1 MADLVKKDIRYLSRD
16 FPSLKQNLIDFAK
29 NYFPDTYQDFNESS
43 PGMMFLE
50 MAAYVGDVL
59 SYYTDT
65 TLQESLILQA
75 SERQNILNL
84 AQSMGYKP
92 KTNIASNVK
101 LDVFQIVPSTAYVG
115 GSFVGNGINNQ
126 PDFSYAFAIEPGMV
140 VASDSRNITTEF
152 RTIDY
157 LDFKFSSSIDPTEVT
172 VFEVDDTTN
181 EPTFYLL
188 KKSVNAVSGV
198 IRTKTFSFNE
208 PKPYDKIEIDEP
220 SLIEILYAIDSDGNK
235 WYHVPFLAQDTIF
248 EPTPNISRNDR
259 QLSTYR
265 EETPYLLKLRKV
277 SRRFSTRQLD
287 NGKTEIQFGAGVS
300 ELDDE
305 LLVPNPDLVGSK
317 LAGIETI
324 TSLDIDPSNFL
335 YTKTYGLAPNN
346 TDLTFYYTVGG
357 GIRDNVPS
365 ETITRLKTRNILLD
379 ETGLDLTLY
388 RQILG
393 SLAVINPDPAT
404 GGKEGETVDEI
415 RINALASFAS
425 QNRAVT
431 KEDYII
437 RAYSLPQKYGS
448 IAKAYITKDDQL
460 TRESIYNS
468 DRIVNPL
475 ALNFYVLGYD
485 ANSNLTRI
493 NDATKEN
500 LKTYLGYHRMLTD
513 AINIKDAYIINL
525 QIEFDII
532 TMPDQNGNQVILR
545 CIDRLKKYFDIKKW
559 QINQPIVISNVF
571 TELDKV
577 NGVQTV
583 VDVRF
588 SNLYD
593 TTIGYSGNA
602 YDINGATRDGVI
614 FTSLDPSIFEVRYP
628 DNDIIGR
635 VRAFG

>member
-16 FPSLKQNLIDFAK
+16 FSSIKQNLIDFAK

-75 SERQNILNL
+75 SERQNILDI
-84 AQSMGYKP
+84 AQSLGYKP
-92 KTNIASNVK
+92 KTNIAANVK
-101 LDVFQIVPSTAYVG
+101 LDVFQIVPAI
-115 GSFVGNGINNQ
+115 GSGTNNK
-126 PDFSYAFAIEPGMV
+126 PDFSYAFAIETGMV
-140 VASDSRNITTEF
+140 VASDNRNITSEF
-152 RTIDY
+152 RTTDY
-157 LDFKFSSSIDPTEVT
+157 LDFKFSSSFDPTEIT
-172 VFEVDDTTN
+172 VFEVDDITN

-198 IRTKTFSFNE
+198 IKTKTYTFGA
-208 PKPYDKIEIDEP
+208 PKPYDKIELEEANIID
-220 SLIEILYAIDSDGNK
+220 ILYAIDSDGNK
-235 WYHVPFLAQDTIF
+235 WYNVPFLAQDTIF
-248 EPTPNISRNDR
+248 EPTPNIARNDR

-300 ELDDE
+300 DLDDE
-305 LLVPNPDLVGSK
+305 LLIPNPDLIGSS
-317 LAGIETI
+317 LAGIESI
-324 TSLDIDPSNFL
+324 ASLDIDPSNFL

-346 TDLTFYYTVGG
+346 TELTLYYTVGG

-365 ETITRLKTRNILLD
+365 ETITRLKTRSILLD
-379 ETGLDLTLY
+379 ETGLDQTLY
-388 RQILG
+388 RQVIG
-393 SLAVINPDPAT
+393 SLAVTNSEPAV
-404 GGKEGETVDEI
+404 GAKQGETIDEI
-415 RINALASFAS
+415 RQNTLAYFAS

-448 IAKAYITKDDQL
+448 IAKSYITKDDQL
-460 TRESIYNS
+460 TAESIYNS
-468 DRIVNPL
+468 DRVVNPL
-475 ALNFYVLGYD
+475 ALNFYVLGY
-485 ANSNLTRI
+485 NSDGRLTRI
-493 NDATKEN
+493 NNATKEN
-500 LKTYLGYHRMLTD
+500 LKLYLGYHRMLTD
-513 AINIKDAYIINL
+513 AINIKDAYIIN
-525 QIEFDII
+525 IGVEFDII

-559 QINQPIVISNVF
+559 QINQPIVISNIF

-577 NGVQTV
+577 EGVQTV
-583 VDVRF
+583 VDVKVV
-588 SNLYD
+588 NHYD
-593 TTIGYSGNA
+593 PTLGYSGNA
-602 YDINGATRDGVI
+602 YDIQVATRNGII
-614 FTSLDPSIFEVRYP
+614 FPSLDPSIFEIRYL

>member
-65 TLQESLILQA
+65 ALQESLILQA
-75 SERQNILNL
+75 SERQNILDI
-84 AQSMGYKP
+84 AQSLGYKP

-101 LDVFQIVPSTAYVG
+101 LDVFQIIPAI
-115 GSFVGNGINNQ
+115 GSGVNNK

-140 VASDSRNITTEF
+140 VASDNRNISTEF
-152 RTIDY
+152 RTTDY
-157 LDFKFSSSIDPTEVT
+157 LDFKFSSSFDPTEVT
-172 VFEVDDTTN
+172 IFEVDDMTN

-188 KKSVNAVSGV
+188 KKSANAVSGV
-198 IRTKTFSFNE
+198 IKTKTYTFTD
-208 PKPYDKIEIDEP
+208 PKPYDKIELEESTLID
-220 SLIEILYAIDSDGNK
+220 ILYAIDSDGNK

-248 EPTPNISRNDR
+248 EPTPNIARNDR

-300 ELDDE
+300 DLDDE
-305 LLVPNPDLVGSK
+305 LLIPNPDLIGS
-317 LAGIETI
+317 
-324 TSLDIDPSNFL
+324 SLIGMESVASIDIDPSNFL

-346 TDLTFYYTVGG
+346 TELTLYYTTGG
-357 GIRDNVPS
+357 GIKDNVPS
-365 ETITRLKTRNILLD
+365 ETITRLKTRSILLD
-379 ETGLDLTLY
+379 ETGLNQNLY
-388 RQILG
+388 RQAIG
-393 SLAVINPDPAT
+393 SLAVTNAEPAV
-404 GGKEGETVDEI
+404 GAKQSETVDEI
-415 RINALASFAS
+415 RQNALAYFAS

-460 TRESIYNS
+460 TAESIYNS
-468 DRIVNPL
+468 DRVVNPL

-485 ANSNLTRI
+485 SNGNLTRI

-500 LKTYLGYHRMLTD
+500 LKLYLGHHRMLTD

-525 QIEFDII
+525 GIEFDII

-545 CIDRLKKYFDIKKW
+545 CIDRLKKYFDVKKW
-559 QINQPIVISNVF
+559 QVNQPIVISNIY

-577 NGVQTV
+577 EGVQTV
-583 VDVRF
+583 VDVRIV
-588 SNLYD
+588 NLYD
-593 TTIGYSGNA
+593 PTLGYSGNA
-602 YDINGATRDGVI
+602 YDIQLATRDGI
-614 FTSLDPSIFEVRYP
+614 LFPSLDPSIFEIKYP
-628 DNDIIGR
+628 NNDIIGR

>member
-65 TLQESLILQA
+65 ALQESLILQA
-75 SERQNILNL
+75 SERQNILDI
-84 AQSMGYKP
+84 AQSLGYKP

-101 LDVFQIVPSTAYVG
+101 LDVFQIIPAI
-115 GSFVGNGINNQ
+115 GSGTNNK

-140 VASDSRNITTEF
+140 VASDNRNISTEF
-152 RTIDY
+152 RTTDY
-157 LDFKFSSSIDPTEVT
+157 LDFKFSSSFDPTEVT
-172 VFEVDDTTN
+172 IFEVDDITN

-188 KKSVNAVSGV
+188 KKSANAVSGV
-198 IRTKTFSFNE
+198 IKTKTYTFTD
-208 PKPYDKIEIDEP
+208 PKPYDKIELEESTLID
-220 SLIEILYAIDSDGNK
+220 ILYAIDSDGNK

-248 EPTPNISRNDR
+248 EPTPNIARNDR

-300 ELDDE
+300 DLDDE
-305 LLVPNPDLVGSK
+305 LLIPNPDLIGS
-317 LAGIETI
+317 
-324 TSLDIDPSNFL
+324 SLIGMESVASIDIDPSNFL

-346 TDLTFYYTVGG
+346 TELTLYYTTGG
-357 GIRDNVPS
+357 GIKDNVPS
-365 ETITRLKTRNILLD
+365 ETITRLKTRSILLD
-379 ETGLDLTLY
+379 ETGLNQNLY
-388 RQILG
+388 RQAIG
-393 SLAVINPDPAT
+393 SLAVTNSEPAV
-404 GGKEGETVDEI
+404 GAKQSETVDEI
-415 RINALASFAS
+415 RQNALAYFAS

-460 TRESIYNS
+460 TAESIYNS
-468 DRIVNPL
+468 DRVVNPL

-485 ANSNLTRI
+485 SNGNLTRI

-500 LKTYLGYHRMLTD
+500 LKLYLGHHRMLTD
-513 AINIKDAYIINL
+513 AINIKDGYIINL
-525 QIEFDII
+525 GIEFDII

-545 CIDRLKKYFDIKKW
+545 CIDRLKKYFDVKKW
-559 QINQPIVISNVF
+559 QVNQPIVISNIY

-577 NGVQTV
+577 EGVQTV
-583 VDVRF
+583 VDVRIV
-588 SNLYD
+588 NLYD
-593 TTIGYSGNA
+593 PTLGYSGNA
-602 YDINGATRDGVI
+602 YDIQLATRDGI
-614 FTSLDPSIFEVRYP
+614 LFPSLDPSIFEIKYP
-628 DNDIIGR
+628 NNDIIGR